1 MKVVTI
7 RTRQPNGQVVK
18 KTTTPAN
25 LPKKMTTFHYE
36 GKKNGSWS
44 AHVYMRTLRY
54 SPCVVRYP
62 LHPQQERQRMKQMP
76 LFIGLTED
84 DMLDLLDA
92 FGYDT
97 ESFQD
102 CPNLVREFACNIG
115 YVQEGDGFFYKTR
128 V

>member
-1 MKVVTI
+1 
-7 RTRQPNGQVVK
+7 
-18 KTTTPAN
+18 
-25 LPKKMTTFHYE
+25 
-36 GKKNGSWS
+36 
-44 AHVYMRTLRY
+44 
-54 SPCVVRYP
+54 
-62 LHPQQERQRMKQMP
+62 MKQMP